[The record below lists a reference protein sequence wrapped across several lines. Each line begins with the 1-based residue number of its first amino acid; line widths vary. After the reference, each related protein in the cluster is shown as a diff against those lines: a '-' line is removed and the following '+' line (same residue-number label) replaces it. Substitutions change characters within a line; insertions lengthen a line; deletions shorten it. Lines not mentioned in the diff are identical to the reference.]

1 MLLAMLHVIYFLI
14 LPQSDMKPFKCMKL
28 FFFFFLYECSFH
40 YKSYLSLWL
49 SICSIYIKQKNF
61 FFILMEHGKSSLK
74 ASLIL
79 LKNIMCRTKPVS
91 SHRFQMR
98 LIHFQLLKAHY
109 LTLARRK
116 SFSVIQGTSHS
127 FSCHCIRIPILW
139 VKIMGRCSS

>member
-1 MLLAMLHVIYFLI
+1 MYEALF
-14 LPQSDMKPFKCMKL
+14 
-28 FFFFFLYECSFH
+28 FFFFFLYECSFP

-49 SICSIYIKQKNF
+49 RGIYLQHIHKTKEF

-91 SHRFQMR
+91 SHQFQMR

-109 LTLARRK
+109 LTLAKRK

-127 FSCHCIRIPILW
+127 FSCHCIRIPIL
-139 VKIMGRCSS
+139 